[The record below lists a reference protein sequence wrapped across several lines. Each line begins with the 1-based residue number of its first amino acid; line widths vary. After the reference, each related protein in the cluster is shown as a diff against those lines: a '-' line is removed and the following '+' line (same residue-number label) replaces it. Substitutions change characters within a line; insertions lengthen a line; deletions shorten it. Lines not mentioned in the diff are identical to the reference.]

1 MGRRAREMGQGQ
13 MGLTSVMQSRRDVN
27 IRSSR
32 FPNIRDGR
40 FDRVVRSELEQAVG
54 AGRG

>member
-1 MGRRAREMGQGQ
+1 MGQGQ

-40 FDRVVRSELEQAVG
+40 FDRIVRSELEQAVS